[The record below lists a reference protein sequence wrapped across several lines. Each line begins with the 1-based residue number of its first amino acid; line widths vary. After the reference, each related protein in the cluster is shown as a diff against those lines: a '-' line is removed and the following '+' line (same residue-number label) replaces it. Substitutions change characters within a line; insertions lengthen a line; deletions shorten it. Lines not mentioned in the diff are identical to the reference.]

1 MAAWAIRWQELARS
15 SAVVIGHQDQGA
27 DTKVWSSCV
36 MAAHNTALVLVAICV
51 QVANAWV
58 PPAVGRIGA
67 LAARPNLS
75 AAGRSAGSAPLKMGL
90 EIANDGEDEDAE
102 EGINW
107 MPPLTMT
114 ADVEKEDGAQVGFSL
129 EREAADPLCRSRSTL
144 RRRCSPCSPSA
155 PWCTCRTPNI
165 FLASSSP
172 GKGAG
177 LL

>member
-1 MAAWAIRWQELARS
+1 MAW
-15 SAVVIGHQDQGA
+15 H
-27 DTKVWSSCV
+27 TKSCSSCV
-36 MAAHNTALVLVAICV
+36 MAARNTALVLVAICV
-51 QVANAWV
+51 QGANAWV
-58 PPAVGRIGA
+58 PPATGRIGA
-67 LAARPNLS
+67 LAARPGLS

-129 EREAADPLCRSRSTL
+129 AGTRGGLRTRCASRSTL
-144 RRRCSPCSPSA
+144 LRRCSLCSPSA
-155 PWCTCRTPNI
+155 PWCTCRTPSI

-172 GKGAG
+172 GIGAC

>member
-1 MAAWAIRWQELARS
+1 
-15 SAVVIGHQDQGA
+15 
-27 DTKVWSSCV
+27 

-67 LAARPNLS
+67 LAARPGLS
-75 AAGRSAGSAPLKMGL
+75 AAGRSAGFAPLKMGL

-114 ADVEKEDGAQVGFSL
+114 ADVEKEDGAQVFPLFPLGSVVYLPNTEHILSIFEPRYRRMPALGWPRWRACIFRQAAASTWQAITISL
-129 EREAADPLCRSRSTL
+129 AMPQVSIDVQ
-144 RRRCSPCSPSA
+144 
-155 PWCTCRTPNI
+155 
-165 FLASSSP
+165 
-172 GKGAG
+172 
-177 LL
+177 